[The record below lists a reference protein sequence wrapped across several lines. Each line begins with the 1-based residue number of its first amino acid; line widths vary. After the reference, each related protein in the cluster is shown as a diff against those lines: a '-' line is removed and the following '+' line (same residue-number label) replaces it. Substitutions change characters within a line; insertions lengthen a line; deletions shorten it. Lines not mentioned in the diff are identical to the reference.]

1 MVAAAPKTSSASS
14 LRLIWGSGSTVPG
27 DKFLHVGPPE
37 QGGVVLAWA
46 AFSS

>member
-27 DKFLHVGPPE
+27 DKFLHVGPPG
-37 QGGVVLAWA
+37 QGWGGAGMG
-46 AFSS
+46 SI